1 MQGWRHPGGG
11 LWQPNM
17 LVPVTSPMLWLDG
30 AEMLIVGCTWT
41 LDSRGTNT
49 ELAIARPEA
58 FQLLEGVA
66 QSKLFGKLKTK
77 EQRDKREKV
86 DDWSGL

>member
-1 MQGWRHPGGG
+1 M
-11 LWQPNM
+11 PNDRIT
-17 LVPVTSPMLWLDG
+17 VTSPMLWLDR

-41 LDSRGTNT
+41 LDEKGTLT

-58 FQLLEGVA
+58 FQLLEGMG

-77 EQRDKREKV
+77 E
-86 DDWSGL
+86 